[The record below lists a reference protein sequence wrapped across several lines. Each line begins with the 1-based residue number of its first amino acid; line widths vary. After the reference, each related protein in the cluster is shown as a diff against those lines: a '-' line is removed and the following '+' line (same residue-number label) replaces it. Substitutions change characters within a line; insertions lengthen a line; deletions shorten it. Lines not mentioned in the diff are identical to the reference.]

1 MRLRYINSFHISFYV
16 VLGLNGLR
24 KLNFLELKDG
34 NGKDVT
40 CSFIKQESD
49 NGRFELFEELNTG
62 PVSFL
67 SERGG

>member
-1 MRLRYINSFHISFYV
+1 V

-34 NGKDVT
+34 NRKDVT

-49 NGRFELFEELNTG
+49 NGKFELFGELNTG
-62 PVSFL
+62 PVSL
-67 SERGG
+67 LLERGG

>member
-1 MRLRYINSFHISFYV
+1 M
-16 VLGLNGLR
+16 LGLTGFG